1 MKKWLG
7 ILVILAGLL
16 FIFADDIKEYASKYR
31 KPTPQVRVELVE
43 VTYLNNGK
51 IAAEQIKGPTYE
63 YGILMD
69 SFDIKKDTVKS
80 GETISD
86 ILYANHIAW
95 PKINAISDISKGIF
109 DITRVNAGK
118 KYSVIY
124 SSDTTEKA
132 QYFIY
137 ELNAVNYIVLDL
149 NKMNVYTGEKQV
161 EIKLKTSSGV
171 IKSSL
176 WLTME
181 EQKLSP
187 KLTADLSTIY
197 AWTIDFF
204 KIQKGDAFRVHY
216 EDKYIEGEYI
226 GIGRIL
232 AAEFTH
238 KGQDFYSFYFEE
250 NKSFGDYYDEQGKT
264 LRKSFL
270 MAPVD
275 YKRIS
280 SPYSNRRKHPVTGQW
295 KGHFGTDYAAAT
307 GEPIWSTANGTII
320 LATHSKNNGN
330 YVKVKHNETYTT
342 QYLHMSK
349 IKPGIR
355 KGVYVKQGDIIG
367 YVGSTGLATGPHVCY
382 RFWKNGKQV
391 DPFKQK
397 LPPGDPIKNENKEA
411 YMLAKDSL
419 MQILMK

>member
-1 MKKWLG
+1 MKKWFG
-7 ILVILAGLL
+7 ILVMGTALL
-16 FIFADDIKEYASKYR
+16 FMLSNINTEKKEVVVE
-31 KPTPQVRVELVE
+31 QVEEIVE
-43 VTYLNNGK
+43 
-51 IAAEQIKGPTYE
+51 PSYE
-63 YGILMD
+63 YDILVD
-69 SFDIKKDTVKS
+69 SFQVTKGVVKS
-80 GETISD
+80 GQTMGE
-86 ILYANHIAW
+86 ILYLNHIDH
-95 PKINAISDISKGIF
+95 PEINKIVQKSKGIF
-109 DITRVNAGK
+109 DVRRVNAGK
-118 KYSVIY
+118 NYTVICATD
-124 SSDTTEKA
+124 STKKA

-137 ELNAVNYIVLDL
+137 EIDATNYVVFDL
-149 NKMNVYTGEKQV
+149 RSEIDVYKGKKPVTV
-161 EIKLKTSSGV
+161 KLKTASGT

-176 WLTME
+176 WMTME

-187 KLTADLSTIY
+187 KLTAELSTIY

-204 KIQKGDAFRVHY
+204 KIQKGDGFRVYY
-216 EDKYIEGEYI
+216 EDKYIDGNYI

-238 KGQDFYSFYFEE
+238 KGQDFYSFYYKE
-250 NKSFGDYYDEQGKT
+250 NENFGDYYDEEGKT
-264 LRKSFL
+264 LRKAFL

-280 SPYSNRRKHPVTGQW
+280 SRYSKRRKHPVTGRW
-295 KGHFGTDYAAAT
+295 KGHFGTDYAAERGT
-307 GEPIWSTANGTII
+307 PIWSTANGTII
-320 LATHSKNNGN
+320 AATYTKNNGN
-330 YVKVKHNETYTT
+330 YVKVRHNGTYTT

-382 RFWKNGKQV
+382 RFWKDGKQV

-397 LPPGDPIKNENKEA
+397 LPPGDPIKKENRDT

-419 MQILMK
+419 MQILMN

>member
-1 MKKWLG
+1 MKKWFG
-7 ILVILAGLL
+7 ILVMGTALL
-16 FIFADDIKEYASKYR
+16 FMLSNINTEKKEVVVE
-31 KPTPQVRVELVE
+31 QVEEIVE
-43 VTYLNNGK
+43 
-51 IAAEQIKGPTYE
+51 PSYE
-63 YGILMD
+63 YDILVD
-69 SFDIKKDTVKS
+69 SFQVTKGVVKS
-80 GETISD
+80 GQTMGE
-86 ILYANHIAW
+86 ILYLNHIDH
-95 PKINAISDISKGIF
+95 PEINKIVQKSKGIF
-109 DITRVNAGK
+109 DVRRVNAGK
-118 KYSVIY
+118 NYTVICATD
-124 SSDTTEKA
+124 STEKA

-137 ELNAVNYIVLDL
+137 EIDATNYVVFDL
-149 NKMNVYTGEKQV
+149 RSEIDVYKGKKPVTV
-161 EIKLKTSSGV
+161 KLKTASGT

-176 WLTME
+176 WMTME

-187 KLTADLSTIY
+187 KLTAELSTIY

-204 KIQKGDAFRVHY
+204 KIQKGDGFRVYY
-216 EDKYIEGEYI
+216 EDKYIDGNYI

-238 KGQDFYSFYFEE
+238 KGQDFYSFYYKE
-250 NKSFGDYYDEQGKT
+250 NENFGDYYDEEGKT
-264 LRKSFL
+264 LRKAFL

-280 SPYSNRRKHPVTGQW
+280 SRYSKRRKHPVTGRW
-295 KGHFGTDYAAAT
+295 KGHFGTDYAAERGT
-307 GEPIWSTANGTII
+307 PIWSTANGTII
-320 LATHSKNNGN
+320 AATYTKNNGN
-330 YVKVKHNETYTT
+330 YVKVRHNGTYTT

-382 RFWKNGKQV
+382 RFWKDAKQV

-397 LPPGDPIKNENKEA
+397 LPPGDPIKKENRDT

-419 MQILMK
+419 MQILMN

>member
-7 ILVILAGLL
+7 IAVIAVGILVILAE
-16 FIFADDIKEYASKYR
+16 DIKEYATKYR
-31 KPTPQVRVELVE
+31 KPAPQVKVELAE
-43 VTYLNNGK
+43 AADLNHGK
-51 IAAEQIKGPTYE
+51 KAVVQIKEPAYE
-63 YGILMD
+63 YDILMD
-69 SFDIKKDTVKS
+69 SFRIKKGIVKINQTV
-80 GETISD
+80 SD

-95 PKINAISDISKGIF
+95 PKINAISDISKDIF

-124 SSDTTEKA
+124 SADTTEKA

-137 ELNAVNYIVLDL
+137 EFDAVNYIVLDL

-161 EIKLKTSSGV
+161 EIQLKTSSGV

-176 WLTME
+176 WLTMK

-187 KLTADLSTIY
+187 KLTTDLSTIY

-238 KGQDFYSFYFEE
+238 KGQDFYSFYFKE

-280 SPYSNRRKHPVTGQW
+280 SPYSNSRKHPVTGQW
-295 KGHFGTDYAAAT
+295 KGHFGTDYAAEAGT
-307 GEPIWSTANGTII
+307 PIWSTANGTII
-320 LATHSKNNGN
+320 SASYTKNNGN
-330 YVKVKHNETYTT
+330 YVKIRHNGSYTT

-382 RFWKNGKQV
+382 RFWKDGKQV

-397 LPPGDPIKNENKEA
+397 LPPGDPIKKENREA
-411 YMLAKDSL
+411 YMLVKDSL
-419 MQILMK
+419 MTILMN

>member
-1 MKKWLG
+1 MKKWFG
-7 ILVILAGLL
+7 ILVMGTALL
-16 FIFADDIKEYASKYR
+16 FMLTNINKDKKAVEKLEVIQEIAEPSYEYNILVDSFNVIKGSVKRGQTMGEI
-31 KPTPQVRVELVE
+31 L
-43 VTYLNNGK
+43 YLNHIDHFEINK
-51 IAAEQIKGPTYE
+51 IVEK
-63 YGILMD
+63 
-69 SFDIKKDTVKS
+69 
-80 GETISD
+80 
-86 ILYANHIAW
+86 
-95 PKINAISDISKGIF
+95 SKGIF
-109 DITRVNAGK
+109 DVRRVNTGK
-118 KYSVIY
+118 KYTVICATD
-124 SSDTTEKA
+124 STKKA

-137 ELNAVNYIVLDL
+137 EIDATNYVVFDL
-149 NKMNVYTGEKQV
+149 RGEIDVYKGKKPVT
-161 EIKLKTSSGV
+161 IKLKTASGI

-187 KLTADLSTIY
+187 KLTAELSTIY

-204 KIQKGDAFRVHY
+204 KIQKNDGFRVYY
-216 EDKYIEGEYI
+216 EDKYIDGQYI
-226 GIGRIL
+226 GIGRLL

-238 KGQDFYSFYFEE
+238 KGQDFYSFYYRE
-250 NKSFGDYYDEQGKT
+250 NENFGDYYDEQGKT
-264 LRKSFL
+264 LRKAFL

-280 SPYSNRRKHPVTGQW
+280 SRYSKRRKHPVTGRW
-295 KGHFGTDYAAAT
+295 KGHFGTDYAAEKGT
-307 GEPIWSTANGTII
+307 PIWSTANGTII
-320 LATHSKNNGN
+320 AATYTKNNGN
-330 YVKVKHNETYTT
+330 YVKVRHNGTYTT

-382 RFWKNGKQV
+382 RFWKNDKQV

-397 LPPGDPIKNENKEA
+397 LPPGDPIKKENREA

-419 MQILMK
+419 MQILMN